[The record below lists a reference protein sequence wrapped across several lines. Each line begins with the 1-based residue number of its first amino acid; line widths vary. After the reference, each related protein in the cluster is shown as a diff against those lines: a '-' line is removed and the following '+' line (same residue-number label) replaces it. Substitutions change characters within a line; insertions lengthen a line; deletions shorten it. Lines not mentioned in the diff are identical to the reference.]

1 MVSLSIDIEGK
12 LKETEH
18 TASTKGEPEDPTV
31 QASGAPLLQDV
42 LCDSC
47 MDNPSKALKS
57 CLTCM
62 VSYCEAHLR
71 PHLEKAKFQ
80 NHRLVDPLHEIDCQ
94 TCEVHRLPLKSF
106 CLLDSCCVCR
116 DCESE
121 EHRGHATEL
130 LAEARVQKETVLQR
144 KHEEISK
151 SVSDVEEAIRK
162 LQNNNDFIKSSV
174 QEVCVVVEQ
183 QFASLQTTVG
193 EVRKRV
199 EEELEVEQEQ
209 ALRQAEGIQ
218 AHLEQRRAEFMKILA
233 QMNTLSKS
241 KSDADFLQGYSEWEK
256 ILADVFV
263 PTVRIN
269 RMDQLNSYVQAVTD
283 LTQELCHLIFSFY
296 GEKITIICKNGA
308 KASMPDSQPSTLPD
322 PESHEDFLKYAKDL
336 TFDPDTIHNFLRI
349 TEDNKKLTNTSP
361 WQHGYP
367 YHPSRFEHWRQ
378 AMTLD
383 SLYLGRHYIEA
394 ELRGE
399 GAHVGVTCKTIDRKG
414 EQSSSSIS
422 GNEFSWCIG
431 RNSRGFSAWHA
442 DVETA
447 LEVTDITRIGLYLDF
462 QRGAVSFYNV
472 TDGMSLLHTYT
483 AELIEPLY
491 VSAWLSK
498 KDNGVS
504 LIDVK

>member
-1 MVSLSIDIEGK
+1 MVSLSSNIEGN
-12 LKETEH
+12 LKEIEYTTSIKE
-18 TASTKGEPEDPTV
+18 ELEDPTV
-31 QASGAPLLQDV
+31 QASDALPLQDV

-71 PHLEKAKFQ
+71 PHLENAKFQ

-94 TCEVHRLPLKSF
+94 SCEVHRLPLKGF
-106 CLLDSCCVCR
+106 CLLDSCCVCL

-121 EHRGHATEL
+121 EHKGHTTEL
-130 LAEARVQKETVLQR
+130 LGEARTQMETVLQK

-151 SVSDVEEAIRK
+151 TVSAVEEAIGK
-162 LQNNNDFIKSSV
+162 LQNNNDLIKSSV

-183 QFASLQTTVG
+183 QFTRLQTTVE

-199 EEELEVEQEQ
+199 EDELEGEQKQ

-241 KSDADFLQGYSEWEK
+241 KSDVDFLQGFSVWEK

-263 PTVRIN
+263 PTVHIN
-269 RMDQLNSYVQAVTD
+269 RMDYLNSYVQAVTD
-283 LTQELCHLIFSFY
+283 LTQELCALIFSSY
-296 GEKITIICKNGA
+296 REKISIICKNA
-308 KASMPDSQPSTLPD
+308 LMPDSQPSTLPD
-322 PESHEDFLKYAKDL
+322 PESHEDFLTYAKNL
-336 TFDPDTIHNFLRI
+336 TFDPDTTHNFLRI

-361 WQHGYP
+361 WQHSYP
-367 YHPSRFEHWRQ
+367 YHPSRFEFWRQ
-378 AMTLD
+378 AMTSD

-394 ELRGE
+394 ELSGE
-399 GAHVGVTCKTIDRKG
+399 GAHVGVTCKSIDRKG
-414 EQSSSSIS
+414 EQSSSCIT
-422 GNEFSWCIG
+422 GDDFSWCMG

-442 DVETA
+442 DVETP

-462 QRGAVSFYNV
+462 QRGTVSFYNV
-472 TDGMSLLHTYT
+472 TDGVRLLHAYT
-483 AELIEPLY
+483 AELMEPLY
-491 VSAWLSK
+491 VSVWLSK
-498 KDNGVS
+498 KDNVVS
-504 LIDVK
+504 LIDAK